1 MNAITKPAL
10 VPAASRPTKLE
21 IFMGQVLPPDKREAI
36 ARSLPAHVPMARFER
51 NLSNA
56 VMQTPDLMQCPPAMV
71 FKEVSKLAALGL
83 YCDPQL
89 GEAWLIVGYNK
100 KEKRKEPQARVGYRG
115 LMKLGRQ
122 SGEVAALYAHEVHA
136 NDEIECNLG
145 VEKRLVHKPLLF
157 GDRGPVIGYYA
168 VVKYKDG
175 ETDFEPMT
183 MEQINKIRERSDAWK
198 AGQFGPWKSDP
209 EEMAKK
215 TVIRRLCKR
224 IPQSPDLA
232 DAWKLEDAA
241 DAPMTDVTPEKPR
254 ITAAQALAAIGEPA
268 DDKID
273 VGNGV
278 VLDRQDVSDAAD
290 LAEAE
295 LERMVD
301 QGFPP
306 DPAQPAADAPG
317 LPLGDDP
324 PFDAAMAEAAI
335 LQQLPMLKTRAAVS
349 TYINVSKA
357 DAIAKIKASDNG
369 EAAWLRIME
378 AADLRKEQVK

>member
-10 VPAASRPTKLE
+10 APVAAAQPTKLD
-21 IFMGQVLPPDKREAI
+21 IFMGQVLPPEKRAAI

-83 YCDPQL
+83 YCDPAL

-136 NDEIECNLG
+136 NDEIECHLG

-157 GDRGPVIGYYA
+157 GERGPVIGYYA

-183 MEQINKIRERSDAWK
+183 MEQIHKIRERSDAWK

-241 DAPMTDVTPEKPR
+241 DAPMVDVTPEKPR
-254 ITAAQALAAIGEPA
+254 LTAGEALAKIAADVPQDEAPEDFNQDSGVSDVQEIDGGSVDASEGEPA
-268 DDKID
+268 TTSPSAAPEAPALDFGAPPMTADDVEMNEQAIGQQLRVLKTRNAID
-273 VGNGV
+273 QH
-278 VLDRQDVSDAAD
+278 LRVSKAETLARIKAVDPEAWQRIHDAAD
-290 LAEAE
+290 LRREA
-295 LERMVD
+295 L
-301 QGFPP
+301 
-306 DPAQPAADAPG
+306 
-317 LPLGDDP
+317 
-324 PFDAAMAEAAI
+324 
-335 LQQLPMLKTRAAVS
+335 
-349 TYINVSKA
+349 
-357 DAIAKIKASDNG
+357 AK
-369 EAAWLRIME
+369 
-378 AADLRKEQVK
+378 